1 MFVTR
6 MSVPRRRMLRGL
18 GAAVALPLLESMVP
32 AFTALARTAANPQ
45 RRVGFVY
52 VPNGVI
58 LDSWTPARL
67 GSGFEFTPI
76 LAPLEKFRRQLV
88 VLSRLARARVGDD
101 DRNDHTVSQAGWL
114 SGVVAKRTEAEDISL
129 GQTIDQIVAKQI
141 GQDTPFPSL
150 EVATENFSGYIGAC
164 TPGYSCAY
172 MNTIS
177 WADATTPLP
186 MEVNPRLVFERMFGG
201 PGNQAQRR
209 TAMSEDRSIL
219 DSVKDDLAD
228 LRRGLGSPDRLRV
241 DEYLD
246 NIREVERRIQRT
258 EAQSRSQNVTLEAP
272 VGVPESYGD
281 HVRLLFDL
289 LALAYQTDLTRVFT
303 FMMAR
308 EASNI
313 SYPQIGVTEPH
324 HLLSHHGGKPE
335 KIAEHAKINLYHMH
349 LFASFVQKLSETPD
363 GDGSLLDHSLL
374 FYGSG
379 MGNGNAHSGYPLP
392 IVAIGVDP
400 GKGDRHI
407 ECPERTPLANLWLG
421 LANTF
426 GQPMARFGD
435 SAGQLEL

>member
-1 MFVTR
+1 MFVTKK
-6 MSVPRRRMLRGL
+6 SLGRRTMLRGI
-18 GAAVALPLLESMVP
+18 GAAVALPFLDSMVP
-32 AFTALARTAANPQ
+32 ALTAVSRTAANPQ

-58 LDSWTPARL
+58 FEAWTPATF

-76 LAPLEKFRRQLV
+76 LAPLEPFRRQLV
-88 VLSRLARARVGDD
+88 VVSGLARARNGEE

-114 SGVVAKRTEAEDISL
+114 SGVLAKRTEAEDIYL
-129 GQTIDQIVAKQI
+129 GQTIDQIVARQI
-141 GQDTPFPSL
+141 GQDSPFPSL
-150 EVATENFSGYIGAC
+150 EVATENFTGYIGAC

-186 MEVNPRLVFERMFGG
+186 MEINPRVVFERLFGG
-201 PGNQAQRR
+201 PGTPQQR
-209 TAMSEDRSIL
+209 AKALAEDRSLL
-219 DSVKDDLAD
+219 DSIKEDLAD
-228 LRRGLGSPDRLRV
+228 LRRDLGAPDRRRV
-241 DEYLD
+241 GDYLD
-246 NIREVERRIQRT
+246 NVREVERRIQRT
-258 EAQSRSQNVTLEAP
+258 GSRGDSENVALAAP
-272 VGVPESYGD
+272 VGVPEAFEE

-308 EASNI
+308 EASNF

-324 HLLSHHGGKPE
+324 HLVSHHGNKPE
-335 KIAEHAKINLYHMH
+335 KIAEHAKINAYHVQ
-349 LFASFVQKLSETPD
+349 LFASFVEKLSTIPD

-379 MGNGNAHSGYPLP
+379 MGNGNQHAGNPLP
-392 IVAIGVDP
+392 LVAVGVDP
-400 GKGDRHI
+400 AKGGRHL
-407 ECPERTPLANLWLG
+407 ECAERTPLANLWLG
-421 LANTF
+421 VANTF
-426 GQPMARFGD
+426 GQPLDRFGD